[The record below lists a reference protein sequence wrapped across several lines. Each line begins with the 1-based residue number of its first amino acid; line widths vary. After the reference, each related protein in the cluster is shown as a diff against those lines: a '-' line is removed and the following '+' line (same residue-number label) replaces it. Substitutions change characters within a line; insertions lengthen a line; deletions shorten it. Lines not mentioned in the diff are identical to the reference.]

1 MKRHKQGLFA
11 LVAVNCH
18 DSEEEYRA
26 GCEKI
31 EVEYASI
38 FGGASIAED
47 WGVYGFPTI
56 FVLDA
61 EGKIRFKDVRGEG
74 LDEAVKQLL
83 DEMEEEESA
92 EQGGASS

>member
-1 MKRHKQGLFA
+1 MKRHKQDAFA
-11 LVAVNCH
+11 LIAVNCH
-18 DSEEEYRA
+18 DNQEEFLE
-26 GCEKI
+26 GQGEI
-31 EVEYASI
+31 ETDYASI
-38 FGGASIAED
+38 FGGAPIAEA
-47 WGVYGFPTI
+47 WGVHGFPTT
-56 FVLDA
+56 FVLDE